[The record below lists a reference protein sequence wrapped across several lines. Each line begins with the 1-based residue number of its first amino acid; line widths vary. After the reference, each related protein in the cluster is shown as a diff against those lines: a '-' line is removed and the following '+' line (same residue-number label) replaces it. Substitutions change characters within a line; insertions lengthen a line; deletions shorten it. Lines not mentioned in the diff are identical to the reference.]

1 MNEETIKIEDLL
13 EALRKRWK
21 MIVGI
26 TLAATIM
33 AAVVSFFLI
42 KPKYEASTKLFI
54 GKETSENENYNNS
67 DVQMYQQLVKTYS
80 EVITSKDLIARAIEK
95 EDLDID
101 VNTIAAGLKVTP
113 VASTQVMKISFES
126 TDKDLSK
133 DVVGAVTDEFIITA
147 KDLIQNGNVKVF
159 ETVKLPEAPIS
170 PNKKMNIAIALLLGL
185 MVGIGLALLLEFMDN
200 TFKTK
205 EQLEEFMGLPV
216 VGIIPDYDKKK

>member
-42 KPKYEASTKLFI
+42 KPKYEASSKLFI
-54 GKETSENENYNNS
+54 GKETSQEQNNS
-67 DVQMYQQLVKTYS
+67 DAQMYQQLVKTYS
-80 EVITSKDLIARAIEK
+80 EVITSRDLIERAIEK
-95 EDLDID
+95 EDLDVEVGTVIS
-101 VNTIAAGLKVTP
+101 GLSVIP
-113 VASTQVMKISFES
+113 VAGTQVMKISFES
-126 TDKDLSK
+126 TDKELSK
-133 DVVGAVTDEFIITA
+133 DVVGAITDEFIITA
-147 KDLIQNGNVKVF
+147 KDLIQNGNVKIF

-185 MVGIGLALLLEFMDN
+185 MVGIGLAFLLEFMDN

>member
-42 KPKYEASTKLFI
+42 KPKYQASSKLFI
-54 GKETSENENYNNS
+54 GKETSQEQNNS
-67 DVQMYQQLVKTYS
+67 DAQMYQQLVKTYS
-80 EVITSKDLIARAIEK
+80 EVITSRDLIERAIEK
-95 EDLDID
+95 EDLDVEVGTVIS
-101 VNTIAAGLKVTP
+101 GLSVIP
-113 VASTQVMKISFES
+113 VSGTQVMKISFES
-126 TDKDLSK
+126 TDKELSK
-133 DVVGAVTDEFIITA
+133 DVVGAITDEFIITA
-147 KDLIQNGNVKVF
+147 KDLIQNGNVKIF

-185 MVGIGLALLLEFMDN
+185 MVGIGLAFLLEFMDN